1 MTCYAPMAKAFRA
14 LFFHSK
20 SITASVLSPW
30 YVLLRAYSPGR
41 PGMPEK
47 RMTAK
52 RSSLLCAEKP
62 AQQTPQGPGRL
73 PDNDPHTLPLSAAA
87 TTAASAGNEKE
98 RDQKQQRPHRKDGR
112 YEDPRSQGDAEDA
125 QKASAAVSTK
135 HSRHAPFSLPQYIRR
150 DRALEPGK
158 GKFSSVDTERLQEL
172 FPAAFPCK

>member
-1 MTCYAPMAKAFRA
+1 
-14 LFFHSK
+14 
-20 SITASVLSPW
+20 
-30 YVLLRAYSPGR
+30 
-41 PGMPEK
+41 MPEK
-47 RMTAK
+47 GMTAK

-62 AQQTPQGPGRL
+62 AQQAPQGPGRL
-73 PDNDPHTLPLSAAA
+73 PDNDPQALPLSAAA

-150 DRALEPGK
+150 DRALEPGE
-158 GKFSSVDTERLQEL
+158 GNYSSVGRESLQER
-172 FPAAFPCK
+172 FPADFPGK